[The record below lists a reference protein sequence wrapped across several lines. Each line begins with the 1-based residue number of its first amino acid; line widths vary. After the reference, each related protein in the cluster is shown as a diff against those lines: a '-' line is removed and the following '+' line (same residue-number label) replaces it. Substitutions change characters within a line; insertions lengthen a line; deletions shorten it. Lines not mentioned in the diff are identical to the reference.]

1 MASILQVQNKFTGT
15 SVLVIA
21 SVDEL
26 AESELIFNESINI
39 GRFNS
44 SSTVHRYLVT
54 GLTKNTTY
62 NYVIRFKFASVGQSI
77 NGTVTTNNSDEILRI
92 DGTTYLPNGNEGS
105 GAGVGEGGLTPPTS
119 NIQPAPTFLSVDF
132 YSQLPDPTLNKNKLF
147 LVLKEENVGVITKY
161 GGFYR
166 SNGTIWEFLGPSTS
180 DILALSQ
187 LQITE
192 PKAYDSEVTADQIG
206 KGAYFGGYFYFAH
219 TLGEGGSGKS
229 QWARVT
235 IANKGF

>member
-15 SVLVIA
+15 SVLITA
-21 SVDEL
+21 TVDEL
-26 AESELIFNESINI
+26 AESELIFNDSINLA
-39 GRFNS
+39 RVNS
-44 SSTVHRYLVT
+44 SSTLHKFLIT

-62 NYVIRFKFASVGQSI
+62 PYILRFKFASVGQSI
-77 NGTVTTNNSDEILRI
+77 NGSVTTNNSDEILRM
-92 DGTTYLPNGNEGS
+92 DGTTYLPNGNEGP
-105 GAGVGEGGLTPPTS
+105 GTGVGEGGLTPPTS
-119 NIQPAPTFLSVDF
+119 NIQPPPTFLSVDF
-132 YSQLPDPTLNKNKLF
+132 YSQLPAPDLNKDKLF
-147 LVLKEENVGVITKY
+147 LVLKEENVGVATKY

-180 DILALSQ
+180 DILSLSQ

-192 PKAYDSEVTADQIG
+192 PKSYDSEVTEDEVG
-206 KGAYFGGYFYFAH
+206 KGGYFGGYFYFAH
-219 TLGEGGSGKS
+219 TTGESGSGKS